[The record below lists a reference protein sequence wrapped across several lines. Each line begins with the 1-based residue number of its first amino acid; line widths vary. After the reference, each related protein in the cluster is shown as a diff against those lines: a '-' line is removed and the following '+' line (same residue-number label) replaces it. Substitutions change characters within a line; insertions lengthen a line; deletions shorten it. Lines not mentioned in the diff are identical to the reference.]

1 MADDAAA
8 APAAAADRKKSLKPP
23 GKKDGAQSESVGVF
37 ARFKPLKGDAERA
50 DVTVAKRFNQ
60 QKSVQVRNLEFS
72 LDWIFDTD
80 GQQEDVYEIAG
91 RDRVTSVLEG
101 YNSTLL
107 CYGQTGSGKTHTMFG
122 PDEVLYDFANCDRAQ
137 WGLVPRATEQ
147 LFAGIE
153 QGSVDS
159 NYIVQCSYIEV
170 YNDRLNDLLGGKQ
183 NCPLREMPNKG
194 ITVDGLSYE
203 LVTTSAEVMRA
214 LYRGTDKR
222 VIAAMAMNPRSS
234 RGHAIF
240 TIYVKEIQG
249 IGGEKSAKLNLVDLA
264 GMESSKKSYAT
275 EGASN
280 NAARK
285 EEAKNIN
292 QSLYALG
299 SVIEKLS
306 ASGTGKAHVPWRD
319 SKLTRLLQDSL
330 GGNCK
335 STIIVTLR
343 TEAQNVEEA
352 IVTLRFAQRAKAVKT
367 KVKDNTV
374 TIQDT
379 AKLLKELEAL
389 QEQVHTQSMMVQQL
403 QGELAQRNAEEEQR
417 LQQRIEEAG
426 AHKPADGAAAVDSE
440 VVAAL
445 QEEVAHLQRKNRA
458 LRCRTVMHRM
468 LQVQSHDALHVL
480 KEDHSEVTR
489 QLRDAQEVLSLR
501 SRENNEL
508 HAKVDELEEVL
519 ERLVTKGATLE
530 GAVAG
535 RNSTP
540 SPDARR
546 SSARMS
552 RGSFARESSFDEHTI
567 SSAEDELKAAMESGD
582 PERIKKAL
590 AAASGTVAKAKARHG
605 GGRENRGAVVGKQ
618 HMLRGGGKKPGL
630 TPRGPAATPRGA
642 PNAVVT
648 DENEAR
654 YLRFHEMATAR
665 KLALAT
671 RGFELQNCFIEQLY
685 DKAVTEKVGE
695 GEWHAFIRQE
705 LPSPRLDGADDDD
718 EGAASAADDGKATP
732 PDGAAPRN
740 AARRRSLVDSV
751 KAVVNWG
758 REAKASS
765 AAKAKLH
772 RFQLFEELPT
782 GVQATASELAG
793 DVYDESTEAMAAKA
807 RARSNSTLMLGA
819 AAPAADAPA
828 ADDGADDGGG
838 GGGGERKLSR
848 AQRYNQAVRERQAE
862 REQRRTPRTP
872 RQG

>member
-1 MADDAAA
+1 M
-8 APAAAADRKKSLKPP
+8 
-23 GKKDGAQSESVGVF
+23 
-37 ARFKPLKGDAERA
+37 
-50 DVTVAKRFNQ
+50 
-60 QKSVQVRNLEFS
+60 
-72 LDWIFDTD
+72 
-80 GQQEDVYEIAG
+80 
-91 RDRVTSVLEG
+91 LEG

-153 QGSVDS
+153 EGSVDS

-240 TIYVKEIQG
+240 TIYVKARSRG
-249 IGGEKSAKLNLVDLA
+249 SAA
-264 GMESSKKSYAT
+264 RSRRSSTSSTSRGWSRRRSRVAT

-426 AHKPADGAAAVDSE
+426 A
-440 VVAAL
+440 
-445 QEEVAHLQRKNRA
+445 
-458 LRCRTVMHRM
+458 
-468 LQVQSHDALHVL
+468 
-480 KEDHSEVTR
+480 
-489 QLRDAQEVLSLR
+489 
-501 SRENNEL
+501 
-508 HAKVDELEEVL
+508 
-519 ERLVTKGATLE
+519 
-530 GAVAG
+530 
-535 RNSTP
+535 P
-540 SPDARR
+540 SPP
-546 SSARMS
+546 
-552 RGSFARESSFDEHTI
+552 T
-567 SSAEDELKAAMESGD
+567 
-582 PERIKKAL
+582 
-590 AAASGTVAKAKARHG
+590 
-605 GGRENRGAVVGKQ
+605 
-618 HMLRGGGKKPGL
+618 
-630 TPRGPAATPRGA
+630 
-642 PNAVVT
+642 
-648 DENEAR
+648 
-654 YLRFHEMATAR
+654 
-665 KLALAT
+665 
-671 RGFELQNCFIEQLY
+671 
-685 DKAVTEKVGE
+685 
-695 GEWHAFIRQE
+695 
-705 LPSPRLDGADDDD
+705 
-718 EGAASAADDGKATP
+718 
-732 PDGAAPRN
+732 
-740 AARRRSLVDSV
+740 ARRRSTRRWWRRCRRRSPT
-751 KAVVNWG
+751 
-758 REAKASS
+758 SS
-765 AAKAKLH
+765 A
-772 RFQLFEELPT
+772 R
-782 GVQATASELAG
+782 TA
-793 DVYDESTEAMAAKA
+793 
-807 RARSNSTLMLGA
+807 RCA
-819 AAPAADAPA
+819 AA
-828 ADDGADDGGG
+828 
-838 GGGGERKLSR
+838 R
-848 AQRYNQAVRERQAE
+848 
-862 REQRRTPRTP
+862 
-872 RQG
+872 